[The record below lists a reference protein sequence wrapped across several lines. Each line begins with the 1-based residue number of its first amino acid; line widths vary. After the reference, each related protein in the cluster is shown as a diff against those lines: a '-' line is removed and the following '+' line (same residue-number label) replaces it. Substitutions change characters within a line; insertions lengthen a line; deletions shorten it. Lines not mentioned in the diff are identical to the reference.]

1 MAARDVSLRIY
12 WALRDVI
19 APELVSSQ
27 EAYAATVRAHVNEQV
42 RWLDLGCGHQA
53 LADWHAEDERRL
65 VTTCHAVVGLD
76 GDLGSLARH
85 RSIGLRVG
93 GDISRLPFK
102 DACFELVTLN
112 MVVEHLRTPSASFAE
127 IARIL
132 KSGGTCIV
140 LTPNANA
147 YTTFLARS
155 VPAAVKRRA
164 VRILEGRKAVDVFP
178 AYYRANT
185 PRRVKQLSAASSL
198 RVVSVA
204 MLTTDAVFAVVP
216 PVAALEL
223 LWIRLLMTRPFRGL
237 RPNML
242 AVLRKS
248 ASA

>member
-1 MAARDVSLRIY
+1 MAAREVSLRIY

-27 EAYAATVRAHVNEQV
+27 EAYAAMVRGQVNEHVQ
-42 RWLDLGCGHQA
+42 WLDLGCGHQA

-65 VTTCHAVVGLD
+65 VTTCETVVGLD
-76 GDLGSLARH
+76 GDIGSLARH

-112 MVVEHLRTPSASFAE
+112 MVLEHLHTPSASFAE

-132 KSGGTCIV
+132 KPGGTCIA
-140 LTPNANA
+140 LTPNANG
-147 YTTFLARS
+147 YTTLLARS
-155 VPAAVKRRA
+155 VPAGVKRRA
-164 VRILEGRKAVDVFP
+164 VWILEGRKAIDVFP
-178 AYYRANT
+178 AHYRANT
-185 PRRVKQLSAASSL
+185 QRRMKQLSEASSL
-198 RVVSVA
+198 MVVSIA

-223 LWIRLLMTRPFRGL
+223 LWIRLLMTKPFRGL

-248 ASA
+248 APA

>member
-1 MAARDVSLRIY
+1 MGTRDVCLRIY

-27 EAYAATVRAHVNEQV
+27 EAYAAVVRSLVNKHVK
-42 RWLDLGCGHQA
+42 WLDLGCGHQA
-53 LADWHAEDERRL
+53 LADWHAGDEQHL
-65 VTTCHAVVGLD
+65 VTTCETVVGLD
-76 GDLGSLARH
+76 GDLRSLAKH
-85 RSIGLRVG
+85 RSIRLRVG

-102 DACFELVTLN
+102 DECFELVTLN
-112 MVVEHLRTPSASFAE
+112 MVLEHLQTPSVSFAE

-132 KSGGTCIV
+132 KTGGTCIV
-140 LTPNANA
+140 LTPNAYA
-147 YTTFLARS
+147 YTTLLARS
-155 VPAAVKRRA
+155 VPATAKRRA
-164 VRILEGRKAVDVFP
+164 VRFLEGRKAGDVFP

-185 PRRVKQLSAASSL
+185 PRRVRQLLEASSL
-198 RVVSVA
+198 VVVKIA

-216 PVAALEL
+216 PLAALEL
-223 LWIRLLMTRPFRGL
+223 LWIRMLMTAPFRGL

>member
-1 MAARDVSLRIY
+1 MATRDVSLRIY
-12 WALRDVI
+12 WALRDAI

-27 EAYAATVRAHVNEQV
+27 EAYAAMVRAQVNERVQ
-42 RWLDLGCGHQA
+42 WLDLGCGHQA

-65 VTTCHAVVGLD
+65 VGSCETVVGLD
-76 GDLGSLARH
+76 GDLASLARH
-85 RSIGLRVG
+85 RSIRLRVG

-102 DACFELVTLN
+102 NDCFELVTLN
-112 MVVEHLRTPSASFAE
+112 MVLEHLQTPSASFAE

-132 KSGGTCIV
+132 KVGGTCIV
-140 LTPNANA
+140 LTPNAHG
-147 YTTFLARS
+147 YTTLLARS
-155 VPAAVKRRA
+155 APTAVKRGA
-164 VRILEGRKAVDVFP
+164 VRILEGRKAADVFP

-185 PRRVKQLSAASSL
+185 PRRVKELSQASSL
-198 RVVSVA
+198 MVVSIT

-223 LWIRLLMTRPFRGL
+223 LWIRLLMTKPFRGL

-242 AVLRKS
+242 AVLKKS